1 MMAAGELAS
10 PQRYHN
16 VVLYNMRVTGTG
28 VSFRPQLNEYVYRKP
43 ENYLT
48 QEFLDRC
55 AGLPVIVKH
64 PEKSLLDHDEF
75 VDRVAG
81 TVFVPY
87 IKGDEVWAICKLYDK
102 DAIAEM
108 EDEQLST
115 SPAVLLGKSDK
126 LQLEDGSK
134 LLVEGKPTL
143 LDHLAIVAKGVWD
156 KGGDATGIEA
166 DVRGDSAVAD
176 KEDIKD
182 DAARKDAEEK
192 ERQDAET
199 ADMILKGIDALRSDI
214 AACNNRMDA
223 WDEENKKKAD
233 GAKKDGEGEDLD
245 EDTEAKR
252 LAADKAKKDADEED
266 EKAKAKADAR
276 ADSVENLKRVMEA
289 QQRTI
294 DALLARTVPP
304 RDEDVRALTAA
315 QARADEVFVAFGERA
330 PRFLPGETEGMYRRR
345 LASTLKK
352 HSKVWSGVDLDTLQS
367 NAFDIGEAQ
376 VYADALVA
384 ARAPNDLGVGAIR
397 EVSKQTSSG
406 HTVTEFFGG
415 PGAHF
420 VKGFARPARR
430 VKSFRT
436 PEFGRS
442 SG

>member
-1 MMAAGELAS
+1 MKLHPGVVAALQRLGADELGIARMMAAGELAS

-143 LDHLAIVAKGVWD
+143 LDHLAIVAKGV
-156 KGGDATGIEA
+156 
-166 DVRGDSAVAD
+166 
-176 KEDIKD
+176 
-182 DAARKDAEEK
+182 
-192 ERQDAET
+192 
-199 ADMILKGIDALRSDI
+199 
-214 AACNNRMDA
+214 
-223 WDEENKKKAD
+223 
-233 GAKKDGEGEDLD
+233 
-245 EDTEAKR
+245 
-252 LAADKAKKDADEED
+252 
-266 EKAKAKADAR
+266 
-276 ADSVENLKRVMEA
+276 
-289 QQRTI
+289 
-294 DALLARTVPP
+294 
-304 RDEDVRALTAA
+304 
-315 QARADEVFVAFGERA
+315 
-330 PRFLPGETEGMYRRR
+330 
-345 LASTLKK
+345 
-352 HSKVWSGVDLDTLQS
+352 
-367 NAFDIGEAQ
+367 
-376 VYADALVA
+376 
-384 ARAPNDLGVGAIR
+384 
-397 EVSKQTSSG
+397 
-406 HTVTEFFGG
+406 
-415 PGAHF
+415 
-420 VKGFARPARR
+420 
-430 VKSFRT
+430 
-436 PEFGRS
+436 
-442 SG
+442 